1 MTVGVL
7 IIDIMIQSSASLK
20 EKRQVLNKIKDKL
33 KNKFNVSVAELD
45 FMDKWQRSEVG
56 VAVISNEYSHAE
68 DSLQKIFRYLDEF
81 DEFEITN
88 YTFDY
93 V

>member
-1 MTVGVL
+1 
-7 IIDIMIQSSASLK
+7 
-20 EKRQVLNKIKDKL
+20 
-33 KNKFNVSVAELD
+33 VAELD

-56 VAVISNEYSHAE
+56 IAVISNEYSHAE

-81 DEFEITN
+81 EQFEITN
-88 YTFDY
+88 YNFDY

>member
-7 IIDIMIQSSASLK
+7 IIDIMICTSASLK
-20 EKRQVLNKIKDKL
+20 EKRYVLKSIKDKL
-33 KNKFNVSVAELD
+33 KHKFNVSVAELD
-45 FMDKWQRSEVG
+45 FQDKWQRSQLG
-56 VAVISNEYSHAE
+56 IALISNEYSHVE
-68 DSLQKIFRYLDEF
+68 NSLQKVFRFLDES
-81 DEFEITN
+81 DEYEIIN

>member
-7 IIDIMIQSSASLK
+7 VIDIMIHASASLK
-20 EKRQVLNKIKDKL
+20 EKRFVLKSIKDKL
-33 KNKFNVSVAELD
+33 GHKFNVSVAELD
-45 FMDKWQRSEVG
+45 FQDKWQRSQLG
-56 VAVISNEYSHAE
+56 IALISNEYSHVE
-68 DSLQKIFRYLDEF
+68 ESLQKVFRFLDES
-81 DEFEITN
+81 DRYEIIN

>member
-20 EKRQVLNKIKDKL
+20 EKRHVLNKIKDKL

-56 VAVISNEYSHAE
+56 IAVISNEYSHAE

>member
-1 MTVGVL
+1 VTVGVL
-7 IIDIMIQSSASLK
+7 IIDIMIQSSTSLK
-20 EKRQVLNKIKDKL
+20 EKRHVLNRIKDRL
-33 KNKFNVSVAELD
+33 KHKYNVSVAELD
-45 FMDKWQRSEVG
+45 FMDKWQRSQLG
-56 VAVISNEYSHAE
+56 IALISNEYSHAE
-68 DSLQKIFRYLDEF
+68 NSLQKIFRYLDEF

>member
-7 IIDIMIQSSASLK
+7 IIDIMIQSSVSLK
-20 EKRQVLNKIKDKL
+20 EKRQVLNKIKDRL

-56 VAVISNEYSHAE
+56 IAVISNEYSHAE

>member
-56 VAVISNEYSHAE
+56 IAVISNEYSHAE

-88 YTFDY
+88 YNFDY

>member
-7 IIDIMIQSSASLK
+7 IIDIMISSSASLK
-20 EKRQVLNKIKDKL
+20 EKRYVVKSIKDKL
-33 KNKFNVSVAELD
+33 KHKFNVSVAELD
-45 FMDKWQRSEVG
+45 FQDKWQRSELG
-56 VAVISNEYSHAE
+56 IAFISNEYSHAE
-68 DSLQKIFRYLDEF
+68 NSLQKVFRFLDES
-81 DEFEITN
+81 DEYEIIN

>member
-20 EKRQVLNKIKDKL
+20 EKRHVLKKIKDKL

>member
-7 IIDIMIQSSASLK
+7 IIDIMIHASASLK
-20 EKRQVLNKIKDKL
+20 EKRFVLKSIKDKL
-33 KNKFNVSVAELD
+33 GHKFNVSVAELD
-45 FMDKWQRSEVG
+45 FHNKWQRSQLG
-56 VAVISNEYSHAE
+56 IALISNEYSHVE
-68 DSLQKIFRYLDEF
+68 ESLQKVFRFLDES
-81 DEFEITN
+81 DRYEIIN

>member
-7 IIDIMIQSSASLK
+7 IIDIMIHASSSLK
-20 EKRQVLNKIKDKL
+20 EKRFVLKSIKDKL
-33 KNKFNVSVAELD
+33 GNKFNVSVAELD
-45 FMDKWQRSEVG
+45 FQDKWQRSQLG
-56 VAVISNEYSHAE
+56 IALISNEYSHVE
-68 DSLQKIFRYLDEF
+68 DSLQKVFRFLDES
-81 DEFEITN
+81 DRYEIIN

>member
-7 IIDIMIQSSASLK
+7 IIEIMIHSSTSLK
-20 EKRQVLNKIKDKL
+20 EKRMVLNSVRDKL
-33 KNKFNVSVAELD
+33 KRKFNVSVAELD
-45 FMDKWQRSEVG
+45 FQDKWQRSQLG
-56 VAVISNEYSHAE
+56 IATISNEYSHAE
-68 DSLQKIFRYLDEF
+68 DSLQKVFRFLDEF
-81 DEFEITN
+81 DEYEIVN

>member
-1 MTVGVL
+1 VTVGVL
-7 IIDIMIQSSASLK
+7 IIDIMIQSSTSLK
-20 EKRQVLNKIKDKL
+20 EKRHVLNKIRDRL
-33 KNKFNVSVAELD
+33 RNKFNVSVAELD
-45 FMDKWQRSEVG
+45 YLDKWQRSQVG
-56 VAVISNEYSHAE
+56 IALISNEYSHAE
-68 DSLQKIFRYLDEF
+68 NSLQKIFRYLDEF

>member
-7 IIDIMIQSSASLK
+7 IIDIMIRSSASLK
-20 EKRQVLNKIKDKL
+20 EKRYVLKSIKDKL
-33 KNKFNVSVAELD
+33 KHKFNVSVAELD
-45 FMDKWQRSEVG
+45 FQDKWQRSELG
-56 VAVISNEYSHAE
+56 IALISNEYSHVE
-68 DSLQKIFRYLDEF
+68 NSLQKVFRFLDES
-81 DEFEITN
+81 DEYEIIN

>member
-7 IIDIMIQSSASLK
+7 IIDIMIHASASLK
-20 EKRQVLNKIKDKL
+20 EKRFVLKSIKDKL
-33 KNKFNVSVAELD
+33 GHKFNVSVAELD
-45 FMDKWQRSEVG
+45 FQDKWQRSQLG
-56 VAVISNEYSHAE
+56 IALISNEYSHVE
-68 DSLQKIFRYLDEF
+68 ESLQKVFRFLDES
-81 DEFEITN
+81 DRYEIIN